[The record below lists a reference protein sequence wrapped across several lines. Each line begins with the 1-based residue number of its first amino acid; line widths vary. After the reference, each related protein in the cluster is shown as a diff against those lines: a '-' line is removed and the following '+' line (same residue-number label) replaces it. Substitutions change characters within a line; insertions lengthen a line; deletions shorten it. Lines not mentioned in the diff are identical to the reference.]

1 MREPMCDGRSDRMLT
16 VSNMSSSSSPATSL
30 DEPFADVDPSPRD
43 DVDDCRQRMHAER
56 ANMVQENV
64 IILETI
70 SRSKR
75 SL

>member
-1 MREPMCDGRSDRMLT
+1 MREPMCNEQSDRMLT

-43 DVDDCRQRMHAER
+43 DVDDCRHAVR
-56 ANMVQENV
+56 VNMVQENA

-70 SRSKR
+70 SWNKR
-75 SL
+75 RL